1 MIIKKTIIR
10 RARRYQQT
18 GQALSIGWIHSCL
31 CYGSWGEMIVHDDH
45 HPCCRHHHHHH
56 HHHHEGWPQ
65 PGYAP
70 RQHCRLRK
78 GRVHHVTEQRHQ
90 RSLIIII
97 MMILTIMIIEVSPGG
112 PRAVFVRSERIQ
124 TSNVSTIIL
133 PGPSSP
139 LILRWHF
146 NVVIIVKVIITRWW
160 SSSLSSW
167 STRSLSGR
175 CVSWRGLERQ
185 QVLLQLISNHQM
197 QHWPHIKLFQNH

>member
-1 MIIKKTIIR
+1 MAWQWAWRGWGGCAQGSITVSLVNTENNHDQWSWWKTIIR

-31 CYGSWGEMIVHDDH
+31 CYGSWGEIIVHDDH
-45 HPCCRHHHHHH
+45 HPCCRHDHHHDH

-146 NVVIIVKVIITRWW
+146 VIIVKVII
-160 SSSLSSW
+160 
-167 STRSLSGR
+167 
-175 CVSWRGLERQ
+175 
-185 QVLLQLISNHQM
+185 IFIIIMIN
-197 QHWPHIKLFQNH
+197 